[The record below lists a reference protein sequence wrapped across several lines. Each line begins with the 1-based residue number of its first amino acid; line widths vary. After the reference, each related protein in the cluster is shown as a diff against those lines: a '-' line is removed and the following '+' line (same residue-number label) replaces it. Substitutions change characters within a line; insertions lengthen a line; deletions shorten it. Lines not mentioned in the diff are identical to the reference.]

1 MAMDKMM
8 SMQVLAGVCGLV
20 LLILLLK
27 KKAGVLLGFLVRAGV
42 GAAMILVINNVLIG
56 QGIAVSVG
64 LNFFSLLT
72 SASLGIPGV
81 ALLFAVTALQIL

>member
-1 MAMDKMM
+1 MDKMM
-8 SMQVLAGVCGLV
+8 SMQVLVGVCGLV

-27 KKAGVLLGFLVRAGV
+27 KKAGFLLGFLVRAGV

-56 QGIAVSVG
+56 QGTAVSVG
-64 LNFFSLLT
+64 LNFLSLLT

-81 ALLFAVTALQIL
+81 ALLFAVIALQIL